1 MKDKRKHPRLRLLHP
16 IQCQSLKSRT
26 SFYTI
31 FENISKEGLRLITDD
46 ILAINESIKFT
57 ITLVGKSIKGEG
69 QIVWRESS
77 KNGDRHTAGVR
88 YTKIDPKNQRFLS
101 KFLLDMLTT

>member
-26 SFYTI
+26 SFYTT

-46 ILAINESIKFT
+46 ILTLNENIKFT
-57 ITLVGKSIKGEG
+57 IILVGKSIKGEG
-69 QIVWRESS
+69 KIVWRKSS
-77 KNGDRHTAGVR
+77 QDGKRNTEGVR
-88 YTKIDPKNQRFLS
+88 ITEIEPESQKFLS
-101 KFLLDMLTT
+101 NFLLDMMTP